1 MIYEKF
7 VKPAVVDTA
16 KLAAHYAISSLYD
29 EYPEDASIYC
39 YTVDREAYQR
49 LEAGRATLVVG
60 RARFTSRITGE
71 SALETFGALSLGDH
85 TISGGVDPAMDA
97 GSYEEFVAQI
107 TEAFAHVDFPA
118 AFRSMDRY
126 FGEATYS
133 LKTLFR
139 DEQRR
144 ILDTVLDATLAED
157 EASYRQIYDRQAP
170 LMRFVR
176 DLHVPL
182 PQAFQTAAA
191 FITNT
196 DLRRALVAA
205 TLDRDRIQALLA
217 DAETWRVDLDT
228 PGLSY
233 MLRRRAE
240 RLAEQVQ
247 ADPEDL
253 APLIALRD
261 VVEVAQLLPFGIV
274 FWHAQN
280 VYYDLL
286 QTQYRDFYRRA
297 RRGDEHAQAWV
308 TDFVAL
314 GEGLGMEV
322 GENTLEE
329 IRALPSVTTVAQEAL
344 ERALAS
350 RARRTAYSSTAIS
363 PSGTRS
369 R

>member
-1 MIYEKF
+1 M
-7 VKPAVVDTA
+7 T
-16 KLAAHYAISSLYD
+16 
-29 EYPEDASIYC
+29 
-39 YTVDREAYQR
+39 EAY
-49 LEAGRATLVVG
+49 EA
-60 RARFTSRITGE
+60 
-71 SALETFGALSLGDH
+71 
-85 TISGGVDPAMDA
+85 
-97 GSYEEFVAQI
+97 FVAQI
-107 TEAFAHVDFPA
+107 TEAFARVDFPEA
-118 AFRSMDRY
+118 IRAMDRY

-196 DLRRALVAA
+196 DLRRALAAA

-217 DAETWRVDLDT
+217 DAETWHVDLDT

-240 RLAEQVQ
+240 RLAEQLQ

-253 APLIALRD
+253 ATADRAAGCRGSRAVASLRHR
-261 VVEVAQLLPFGIV
+261 LL
-274 FWHAQN
+274 ARAEC
-280 VYYDLL
+280 LL
-286 QTQYRDFYRRA
+286 RSLADAVPRFLPPGAARRRA
-297 RRGDEHAQAWV
+297 RA
-308 TDFVAL
+308 
-314 GEGLGMEV
+314 GLGDR
-322 GENTLEE
+322 
-329 IRALPSVTTVAQEAL
+329 IS
-344 ERALAS
+344 S
-350 RARRTAYSSTAIS
+350 R
-363 PSGTRS
+363 SGRVS
-369 R
+369 AWK